1 MTTATTPTS
10 VLDAALGDLANST
23 EFKTALEQ
31 IRGGA
36 RVISISGLVAAP
48 GRALVLATLQRVTG
62 KQFALVVPAQRDLEN
77 WQRDIEFWYCAL
89 RGVTQC
95 EDSVAVLPASESD
108 PYAGGSP
115 HAETLERRALALWRL
130 ARRQERGT
138 GVSPVTHAQD
148 ARATDFVLLTSRA
161 LARRTVP
168 PTQIVKAGAVLRR
181 DEDIAP
187 EELVDKLIAAGY
199 VREDPVAAVGEFSM
213 RGGILDVWAPGR
225 DAPVRIEFFGDTVDS
240 IREFDPETQLSTAQL
255 TQIEIPPMRELI
267 VRAQDF
273 REWAS
278 YARMRWDDERFARSL
293 RDRTVYADEG
303 EAFPGWEWLI
313 SLAREEKSSAFD
325 YFKDALL
332 VIDEP
337 VAIESYL
344 ATAFQTLADRFAEND
359 AADDLGLKPEEL
371 YLTVEELRAEIDT
384 LQRVEMRA
392 LGRTTAKFDQ
402 ELALDAEPPKISV
415 GKERARKRPLFLFPH
430 VSVPG
435 AIATRSAESS
445 SSLDPVATARGTD
458 TQEIDFK
465 AQSVMRYHGRL
476 PDLARDV
483 VDRRANS
490 DATTLFV
497 MPSRG
502 VAERVTEI
510 LREYEVNARLTSFD
524 DQSEIAGNDAIV
536 TFGKLSGG
544 FELIG
549 THAPGVPSF
558 DKAHTGGMRPSLVVH
573 VEADLF
579 DEAAEPAIER
589 RSAAIKRE
597 KKRRARAAAFLSD
610 FRDLKVD
617 DYVVHI
623 DHGIARFGGLVTLDL
638 GPSQP
643 TAVAAPKRGEFMLLY
658 YADEAKLYVP
668 VERLD
673 LVQRYSSA
681 EGHQPALDK
690 LGGIGWLKTKA
701 KAKRAMRDMADEL
714 LRLYAE
720 RKLVQGHS
728 FPPDAP
734 WQREFEE
741 GFEYTLTPDQE
752 TAIEDVKND
761 METPTPMDRLLCGDV
776 GYGKTEVAMRA
787 AFKAI
792 MDGKQTAVLT
802 PTTVLAYQHFETFR
816 KRFATF
822 PVKVELLSRFRSSK
836 EQKDVVKRV
845 EGGEVDVVIGTHR
858 MLSKDVS
865 FKDLGLV
872 VVDEEQRFG
881 VAHKERL
888 KQLKKRVDVLTLS
901 ATPIPRTLNMS
912 LSGLRDMSLIET
924 PPSDRLAIQTQVAQ
938 SSDAVIKSAI
948 ELELARG
955 GQIFFIHNRVES
967 ITTIAALV
975 QRLVPQARIAVGH
988 GKMNE
993 KEMERVM
1000 LDFID
1005 YKYDVLVA
1013 TTIIENGID
1022 IPRANTIIINRAD
1035 TYGLSQLYQL
1045 RGRVGRSNR
1054 RAYAYLLIPAE
1065 QELSPIAR
1073 RRLAAIREFSELG
1086 AGFRIAALDLE
1097 LRGAG
1102 NLLGGQQS
1110 GHMDALGFDLY
1121 TQMLER
1127 TVAELRGEQV
1137 EDETSVTINL
1147 GVDVA
1152 IPETY
1157 ISDMGQ
1163 RLRTY
1168 KRVSSARDEDAL
1180 SAIRTETE
1188 DRYGRIPESVD
1199 NLFAYAGLRQ
1209 TAEDV
1214 GVISIDRA
1222 PGGIAIKLSE
1232 KARVAPE
1239 NLMEMIRVRTGAN
1252 FTPSGVLRLELSE
1265 DERDEVLAVARR
1277 VLLQIRSDG

>member
-1 MTTATTPTS
+1 MTAIAENISALQSLLTGVLESAEFRS
-10 VLDAALGDLANST
+10 VLD
-23 EFKTALEQ
+23 Q
-31 IRGGA
+31 IQSGA
-36 RVISISGLVAAP
+36 RVVSISGLVASPA
-48 GRALVLATLQRVTG
+48 RALVLAALQKETG
-62 KQFALVVPAQRDLEN
+62 KQFALLVPAQRDLEN
-77 WQRDIEFWYCAL
+77 WERDVSFWYSAL
-89 RGVTQC
+89 RGAK
-95 EDSVAVLPASESD
+95 ESDEAIAVLPAAESD

-130 ARRQERGT
+130 ARHKPDL
-138 GVSPVTHAQD
+138 VI
-148 ARATDFVLLTSRA
+148 LTSRA
-161 LARRTVP
+161 LARRTIAP
-168 PTQIVKAGAVLRR
+168 DEIAKAGAMLRR
-181 DEDIAP
+181 EEDAAP
-187 EELVDKLIAAGY
+187 EELVEKLLASGY
-199 VREDPVAAVGEFSM
+199 EREDPVGAVGEFSM
-213 RGGILDVWAPGR
+213 RGGILDVWPPGHNAP
-225 DAPVRIEFFGDTVDS
+225 ARIEFFGDTVDS
-240 IREFDPETQLSTAQL
+240 IREFDPETQLSTTQL
-255 TQIEIPPMRELI
+255 PQIEIAPMRELI
-267 VRAQDF
+267 VTTRDF

-278 YARMRWDDERFARSL
+278 HARMRWRDERFARSL
-293 RDRTVYADEG
+293 RDRTVFADEG
-303 EAFPGWEWLI
+303 EEFPGWEWLI
-313 SLAREEKSSAFD
+313 SLIREQHATVFD
-325 YFKDALL
+325 YLKDAVL

-337 VAIESYL
+337 VAVEEFL
-344 ATAFQTLADRFAEND
+344 ATAFQTVEQRFAETD
-359 AADDLGLKPEEL
+359 AADDLGLRPDEL
-371 YLTVEELRAEIDT
+371 YLTADELRSQIDQR
-384 LQRVEMRA
+384 QRVEMRA
-392 LGRTTAKFDQ
+392 LGRTATKFDQ
-402 ELALDAEPPKISV
+402 EIALDAEQPKISV
-415 GKERARKRPLFLFPH
+415 GKERAKKQPLFLFPN

-435 AIATRSAESS
+435 AIATGSTKSS
-445 SSLDPVATARGTD
+445 GSFDPVATARGTD
-458 TQEIDFK
+458 TEIEWK

-483 VDRRANS
+483 IDRRANFK
-490 DATTLFV
+490 ATTLFV

-502 VAERVTEI
+502 VAERVAEI
-510 LREYEVNARLTSFD
+510 LRDYEVNARLTSFED
-524 DQSEIAGNDAIV
+524 ISESPAVDAVV

-544 FELIG
+544 FEL
-549 THAPGVPSF
+549 PS
-558 DKAHTGGMRPSLVVH
+558 ARLIVQ

-579 DEAAEPAIER
+579 DEAAEPALER
-589 RSAAIKRE
+589 RSTAIKRE

-638 GPSQP
+638 GPTQP
-643 TAVAAPKRGEFMLLY
+643 SPAIAAPKRGEFMLLY
-658 YADEAKLYVP
+658 YADDAKLYVP

-681 EGHQPALDK
+681 EGHQPTLDK

-720 RKLVQGHS
+720 RKLVPGHA
-728 FPPDAP
+728 FPQDAP

-752 TAIEDVKND
+752 TAIEDVKTD
-761 METPTPMDRLLCGDV
+761 MQTATPMDRLLCGDV

-787 AFKAI
+787 AFKAV
-792 MDGKQTAVLT
+792 MDGKQAAVLT

-816 KRFATF
+816 QRFAPF
-822 PVKVELLSRFRSSK
+822 PVKIELLSRFRSTK

-865 FKDLGLV
+865 FRDLGLV

-924 PPSDRLAIQTQVAQ
+924 PPSDRLAIQTQVVQ
-938 SSDAVIKSAI
+938 SSDVVIKSAI

-967 ITTIAALV
+967 IETIAALV
-975 QRLVPQARIAVGH
+975 KRLVPQARIAVGH

-1000 LDFID
+1000 LDFIA

-1035 TYGLSQLYQL
+1035 NYGLSQLYQL

-1073 RRLAAIREFSELG
+1073 RRLAAIREFSDLG

-1127 TVAELRGEQV
+1127 TVAELQGEQV
-1137 EDETSVTINL
+1137 EDETSVSINL
-1147 GVDVA
+1147 AVDVA
-1152 IPETY
+1152 IPESY

-1168 KRVSSARDEDAL
+1168 KRVSSARDEEAL
-1180 SAIRTETE
+1180 DAIRTETE

-1199 NLFAYAGLRQ
+1199 DLFAYARLRQ
-1209 TAEDV
+1209 AAEIV
-1214 GVISIDRA
+1214 GVISIDRTRE
-1222 PGGIAIKLSE
+1222 GIAIKLAE

-1239 NLMEMIRVRTGAN
+1239 KLMGLISAREGAS
-1252 FTPSGVLRLELSE
+1252 FAPSGVLRLALS
-1265 DERDEVLAVARR
+1265 DEEKDEVLAVARR
-1277 VLLQIRSDG
+1277 VLLQIKADS